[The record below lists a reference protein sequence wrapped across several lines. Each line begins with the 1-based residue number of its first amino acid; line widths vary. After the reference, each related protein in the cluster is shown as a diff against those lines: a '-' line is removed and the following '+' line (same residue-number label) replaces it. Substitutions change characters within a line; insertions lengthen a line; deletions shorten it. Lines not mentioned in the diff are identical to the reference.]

1 MWSEG
6 PSAGYRIAAG
16 RTAHSIGLI
25 RATLIASLTTPDD
38 LARVES
44 LAGEADVLE
53 VRADLIGDVAI
64 ARLRD
69 GFPGRLLF
77 TLRSRSEG
85 GEGETDPAARRA
97 RLLAAAEAGY
107 DLVDLEADRDLDA
120 TLLAALAESRR
131 LISWHGPAL
140 DLDGLRERTRALV
153 STPAR
158 WHKLVPAAAEAADGF
173 PVLALLHSLG
183 RSDLIAFAS
192 GEGAAWTRLLAPR
205 LGAPVVYAAA
215 GETAAAPG
223 QPSLAVL
230 RRDYGL
236 PELPPAEKLFGI
248 VSSRAHDSLSPRL
261 HNGAYRDLGL
271 PFLYLPFSVSR
282 FGPFWLD
289 VVDAPRFSV
298 LATPLAG
305 LSVTA
310 PHKGAAAAVAGALSP
325 LADFLDAVNTLVFH
339 DGVWEGEST
348 DGEGVV
354 RALRGRGVD
363 TAAVDVAVVG
373 AGGAGCAAAWA
384 LSRVD
389 ARVVLVNRDKTRG
402 EAVARHLRLP
412 FLGLE
417 EFQPERFP
425 VIVHATSLGS
435 EEGDALPFEPRRLA
449 DGAMVVDLVYR
460 RDRPTPLVDAVRAH
474 GRRAIDGR
482 EVLLGQ
488 AIPQFRVFT
497 GHELPEE
504 PARRR
509 LGLEAEP

>member
-1 MWSEG
+1 MS
-6 PSAGYRIAAG
+6 S
-16 RTAHSIGLI
+16 
-25 RATLIASLTTPDD
+25 RATLIASLTAPDD
-38 LARVES
+38 LDRLAS
-44 LAGEADVLE
+44 LAGAADVLE
-53 VRADLIGDVAI
+53 VRADLLGDVAA

-69 GFPGRLLF
+69 EFPGELLF

-85 GEGETDPAARRA
+85 GAGETDPAARRA
-97 RLLAAAEAGY
+97 RLLAAAKAGY
-107 DLVDLEADRDLDA
+107 DLVDLEADRDLDPA
-120 TLLAALAESRR
+120 LLAALPEPRR
-131 LISWHGPAL
+131 LISWHGPRL
-140 DLDGLRERTRALV
+140 DLGGLRERTRALV

-158 WHKLVPAAAEAADGF
+158 WYKLVPAAAEPADGF
-173 PVLALLHSLG
+173 AVLALLHGLG
-183 RSDLIAFAS
+183 RSDLIAFA
-192 GEGAAWTRLLAPR
+192 GGQAATWTRLLAPR

-223 QPSLAVL
+223 QPTLAAL
-230 RRDYGL
+230 HRDYGL

-248 VSSRAHDSLSPRL
+248 VGSRAHDSLSPRL

-289 VVDAPRFSV
+289 VVDAARFSV
-298 LATPLAG
+298 LAMPLTG

-389 ARVVLVNRDKTRG
+389 ARVVLVNRDRVRG
-402 EAVARHLRLP
+402 EAVARRLRLP
-412 FLGLE
+412 FLELD

-435 EEGDALPFEPRRLA
+435 EDGDALPFEPRRLG
-449 DGAMVVDLVYR
+449 DGAAVVDLVYR
-460 RDRPTPLVDAVRAH
+460 RDRPTPLVDVVRSC

-488 AIPQFRVFT
+488 AIPQFRILT
-497 GHELPEE
+497 GQELPEE

-509 LGLEAEP
+509 LGLEVEP

>member
-1 MWSEG
+1 M
-6 PSAGYRIAAG
+6 PS
-16 RTAHSIGLI
+16 

-44 LAGEADVLE
+44 LTGEADVLE
-53 VRADLIGDVAI
+53 VRADLLGEVAI

-69 GFPGRLLF
+69 AFPGELLY

-85 GEGETDPAARRA
+85 GEGESDPKLRRA

-107 DLVDLEADRDLDA
+107 DLIDLEADRDLDA

-131 LISWHGPAL
+131 LISWHGPTL
-140 DLDGLRERTRALV
+140 DLDGLRERTRAVV

-158 WHKLVPAAAEAADGF
+158 WYKLVPAAAEAADGF
-173 PVLALLHSLG
+173 PVLALLRGST

-192 GEGAAWTRLLAPR
+192 GEMAAWTRLLAPR
-205 LGAPVVYAAA
+205 LGAPVVYAAT

-236 PELPPAEKLFGI
+236 PELPRVDKLFGI
-248 VSSRAHDSLSPRL
+248 VGSRALDSLSPCL

-271 PFLYLPFSVSR
+271 PYLYLPFSAAR
-282 FGPFWLD
+282 FGSFWLD
-289 VVDAPRFSV
+289 VVDAKRFTV

-310 PHKGAAAAVAGALSP
+310 PHKGAAAAVAGAMSP
-325 LADFLDAVNTLVFH
+325 LADFLDGVNTLVFH

-354 RALRGRGVD
+354 RALRSSGVD
-363 TAAVDVAVVG
+363 PAAIDVAVVG

-389 ARVVLVNRDKTRG
+389 ARVALVNRDAARG
-402 EAVARHLRLP
+402 EAVAQRLRLP
-412 FLGLE
+412 FLELDD
-417 EFQPERFP
+417 FQPERFP

-435 EEGDALPFEPRRLA
+435 DDADALPFEPRRLA
-449 DGAMVVDLVYR
+449 DGAVVVDLVYR
-460 RDRPTPLVDAVRAH
+460 RDRPTPLVDAVRAL
-474 GRRAIDGR
+474 GRQAVDGR

-488 AIPQFRVFT
+488 AVPQFRLFT
-497 GHELPEE
+497 GRELPEE
-504 PARRR
+504 PARHR
-509 LGLEAEP
+509 LGLEAEW